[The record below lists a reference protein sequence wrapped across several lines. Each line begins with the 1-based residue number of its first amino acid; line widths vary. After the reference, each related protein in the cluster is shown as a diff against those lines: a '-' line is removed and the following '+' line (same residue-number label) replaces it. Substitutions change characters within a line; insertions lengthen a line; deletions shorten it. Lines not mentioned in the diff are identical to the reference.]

1 MLNVSLWKYVF
12 ELATKDLELLK
23 KKKQALD
30 DLLSSNR
37 ISSQTYECLSK
48 EINEALSDVKNYL
61 ETLSCKMK
69 SRAENLKKQADV
81 LEIFLANIEILH
93 AAGEIDYETYEK
105 QSKAISLG
113 LESTRNEINEIKCA
127 LESIA
132 PKPAEEAKCEE
143 KIEEPAKA
151 PSPVEES
158 APQSSEAASSI

>member
-1 MLNVSLWKYVF
+1 
-12 ELATKDLELLK
+12 
-23 KKKQALD
+23 
-30 DLLSSNR
+30 
-37 ISSQTYECLSK
+37 
-48 EINEALSDVKNYL
+48 
-61 ETLSCKMK
+61 
-69 SRAENLKKQADV
+69 
-81 LEIFLANIEILH
+81 
-93 AAGEIDYETYEK
+93 ETYEK